1 MRIQVGPRGRK
12 QAWAAHLEE
21 AVPTNLVVV
30 VQLLSRV
37 QLCDPMDCSTPDSV
51 GLSRQEDLEW
61 VSVSFFRGSSRLRD
75 RTCVSCIGRR
85 ILYHRCP
92 PIFRHAVKTGSEQI
106 QGGAQE
112 RLHLWVVLMA
122 LFPGSPLRG
131 PSVPASAGVNLFLGQ
146 REEHRTRRRRLACGC
161 LCAGSA
167 WNHNFLALSSC
178 GRKQLGVINV
188 YLCSRRLFL

>member
-1 MRIQVGPRGRK
+1 MGIQVGPRGLK

-61 VSVSFFRGSSRLRD
+61 VSVSFFRGSSRIRD

-131 PSVPASAGVNLFLGQ
+131 PSVPASAGTFLRAAGRTQDATEETGLWLPLCRQ
-146 REEHRTRRRRLACGC
+146 RVE
-161 LCAGSA
+161 S
-167 WNHNFLALSSC
+167 
-178 GRKQLGVINV
+178 
-188 YLCSRRLFL
+188 